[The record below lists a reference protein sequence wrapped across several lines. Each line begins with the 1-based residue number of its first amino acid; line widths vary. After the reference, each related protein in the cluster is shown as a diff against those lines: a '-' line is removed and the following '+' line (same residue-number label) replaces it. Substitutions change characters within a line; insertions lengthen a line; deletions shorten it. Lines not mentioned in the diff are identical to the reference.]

1 MTTKQLVAAAKELN
15 EVLGLEP
22 AIETKK
28 VKDDVLKEKIIEAS
42 GLINPELDEISEETQ
57 AVIDELLGTYIE
69 EDVDDDA
76 DLVDDEPVVPVQ
88 PSKIPKKG
96 KEEPKPAKE
105 STPKVISE
113 KVKKSSTKEKVEFLT
128 PFIKKGTFT
137 AVQLLDL
144 ACEEFKDSTRSA
156 ISTIISDS
164 KNPKYNKFHALVIK
178 KEDGTLKFE

>member
-1 MTTKQLVAAAKELN
+1 MTNKQLVAAAKELN

-28 VKDDVLKEKIIEAS
+28 VKDDVLMGKIIEAS
-42 GLINPELDEISEETQ
+42 GLIDPEQDEITEETQ
-57 AVIDELLGTYIE
+57 DVIDKLL
-69 EDVDDDA
+69 EDAMPEPEDDDA

-88 PSKIPKKG
+88 PAKIPKKG
-96 KEEPKPAKE
+96 KEEKPAKE
-105 STPKVISE
+105 SAPKVTSE